1 VWLVTQDVISTSHRD
16 YPGYLLGIGRNLVVM
31 IGISAIFIVEGL
43 LLVSGILVQSIW
55 MCVIAAGTIAFTLYF
70 FYVRLYQKKEARYP
84 MAPLEGKTDTYF
96 PRTNI
101 PRPIHADMRR
111 MQEKKRRFAKLKK
124 KIRRRKK

>member
-1 VWLVTQDVISTSHRD
+1 MVTQDVISASHKD

-31 IGISAIFIVEGL
+31 IGISAIFVVEGL

-55 MCVIAAGTIAFTLYF
+55 MCVIAAGTMAFTLYF

-84 MAPLEGKTDTYF
+84 MAPLEGKTDIYF

>member
-1 VWLVTQDVISTSHRD
+1 MVTQDVISTSHKD

-31 IGISAIFIVEGL
+31 IGISAIFVVEGL

-84 MAPLEGKTDTYF
+84 MAPLEGKTDIYF

-111 MQEKKRRFAKLKK
+111 MQGKKRRFAKLKK

>member
-1 VWLVTQDVISTSHRD
+1 MVTQDVISTSHKD

-84 MAPLEGKTDTYF
+84 MAPLEGKTDIYF

-111 MQEKKRRFAKLKK
+111 MREKKRRFAKLKK

>member
-1 VWLVTQDVISTSHRD
+1 MVTQDVISTSHKD

-84 MAPLEGKTDTYF
+84 MAPLEGKTDIYF

>member
-1 VWLVTQDVISTSHRD
+1 M
-16 YPGYLLGIGRNLVVM
+16 GIGRNLVVL
-31 IGISAIFIVEGL
+31 IGISAIFVVEGL

-84 MAPLEGKTDTYF
+84 MAPLEGKTDIYF

>member
-1 VWLVTQDVISTSHRD
+1 MVTQDVISTSHKD
-16 YPGYLLGIGRNLVVM
+16 YPGYLLGIGRNLVVL
-31 IGISAIFIVEGL
+31 IGISAIFVVEGL
-43 LLVSGILVQSIW
+43 LLVGGILVQSIW

-70 FYVRLYQKKEARYP
+70 FYVRLYQKKEVRYP
-84 MAPLEGKTDTYF
+84 MAPLEGKTDIYF

-124 KIRRRKK
+124 ILRRRKK

>member
-1 VWLVTQDVISTSHRD
+1 MVTQDVISTSHKD

-31 IGISAIFIVEGL
+31 IGISAIFVVEGL

-84 MAPLEGKTDTYF
+84 MAPLEGKTDIYF
-96 PRTNI
+96 PRTSI

-111 MQEKKRRFAKLKK
+111 MQEKKRRFEKIKK

>member
-1 VWLVTQDVISTSHRD
+1 MVTQDVISTSHKD
-16 YPGYLLGIGRNLVVM
+16 YPGYLLGIGRNLVVL
-31 IGISAIFIVEGL
+31 IGISAIFVVEGL

-55 MCVIAAGTIAFTLYF
+55 MCVIAAGTMAFTLYF

-84 MAPLEGKTDTYF
+84 MAPLEGKTDIYF

>member
-1 VWLVTQDVISTSHRD
+1 MVTQDVISTSHKD

-31 IGISAIFIVEGL
+31 IGISATFVVEGL

-84 MAPLEGKTDTYF
+84 MVPLEGKTDIYF